1 MKRFVVR
8 IMAAVV
14 LMAMA
19 QTVMAQSRTVS
30 SETRTETAT
39 VEAIEA
45 STRTITLKKS
55 DGTFV
60 TTWAGPEIKRFEEIK
75 IGDKVNARYY
85 ENVVVRLKQPGEP
98 DADTK
103 TKPMTTTYSDLL
115 LPGGTAAKQRTITAT
130 IAAID
135 MKVPSIS
142 FTGPNGWKYTSK
154 VQDKEALAK
163 VKVGDK
169 VDIVW
174 TEAVLLSVERGQ

>member
-1 MKRFVVR
+1 MKRFVVQ

-14 LMAMA
+14 LVSMA
-19 QTVMAQSRTVS
+19 QTAMAQSRTVS

-60 TTWAGPEIKRFEEIK
+60 TTWAGPEIKRFEEVK

-85 ENVVVRLKQPGEP
+85 ETVVVRLKQPGEP

-103 TKPMTTTYSDLL
+103 TKGPTSSSDLL
-115 LPGGTAAKQRTITAT
+115 LPGGTTARQRTITAT

-174 TEAVLLSVERGQ
+174 TEAVLVSVERGQ